1 MEGFYDMKNYLKLFT
16 TPLSIFLF
24 ASGQSVAN
32 QLKEEIL
39 ERNFPYPYSQIV
51 RFIPCSHGSIEI
63 IPLNN
68 QFEEF
73 IIIVRELDEKCFG
86 EVNRD
91 LANRMFENVDNE
103 KQENS
108 LEPSSYVF
116 DLEFE
121 SKDAEQVKFPYEIS
135 SVISPI
141 QMMCGESCTYAT
153 EQLIKIGKNYYFL
166 SYPSDFG
173 IHAKMITD
181 NLMLFEIQMSTH
193 KRNIVFD
200 MAVGQL
206 EHLPNGDLE
215 FSENSLIVRGQK
227 SYLKDFGGSFWYDS
241 KRNFKGEITE
251 FLDVSGGAC
260 IDRRMFHEEL
270 ENKLIAAGKT
280 ELCVSR

>member
-1 MEGFYDMKNYLKLFT
+1 MKNYFAFFSRL
-16 TPLSIFLF
+16 PLIFLC
-24 ASGQSVAN
+24 ASGQSLAN
-32 QLKEEIL
+32 QLREDIFEQ
-39 ERNFPYPYSQIV
+39 NFPYPYSQIV

-63 IPLNN
+63 IPLSN

-73 IIIVRELDEKCFG
+73 IIVVRELDEKCFG
-86 EVNRD
+86 EVNREF
-91 LANRMFENVDNE
+91 ANRMFENIDNR
-103 KQENS
+103 KQQNS

-116 DLEFE
+116 DLKFE
-121 SKDAEQVKFPYEIS
+121 TKDAEQAKFPYEIS
-135 SVISPI
+135 KILSPFRL
-141 QMMCGESCTYAT
+141 MCGEICAYAT

-173 IHAKMITD
+173 IDAKMITAD
-181 NLMLFEIQMSTH
+181 LMLFEIQMFTH

-215 FSENSLIVRGQK
+215 FFENAIIVRGQK

-251 FLDVSGGAC
+251 FLDVNGGAC